1 MPAITPLLRA
11 FLTASETRV
20 ELLAQQE
27 RDRLAEREQL
37 VAEREAAQ
45 GKIDLA
51 QRNVRR
57 VQRRWASVLLIL
69 TVLVVLGTGAGLW
82 VVFEGWRSL
91 MVNRSEFI
99 AGIIDRQTSEG
110 DHVTAM
116 LLGLEALP
124 DPTSESIRQ
133 RWLPVEMTA
142 VHALDGAWRNWR
154 TEWGERA
161 IFDGHTN
168 SVTAVV
174 FSPDGTR
181 VLTGSR
187 DNTARLWDAAS
198 GKPIATLA
206 GHTASVTAVAFSP
219 DGTRVLTGSEDN
231 TARLWD
237 AASGKPIA
245 TLAGHTSWVTAVV
258 FSPDGTRVL
267 TGSRDNTARLWR
279 LFKTVPDL
287 IDTVRVSV
295 PRCLTSRQRRAFY
308 LGTPTPRWC
317 YVRNL
322 WPFTDRRLETP
333 TKR

>member
-142 VHALDGAWRNWR
+142 MHALDGAWRNWR

-161 IFDGHTN
+161 IFDGIQIP
-168 SVTAVV
+168 SRPSSSRPTARASSPAPGTTRRGSGTPPPANRSQLSPDIQLPSRPSPSRPTARASSPAPRTTRRGSGTPPPANRSQLSPDIQVGSPPSSSRPTARASSPAPRTTRRDCGV
-174 FSPDGTR
+174 FSR
-181 VLTGSR
+181 
-187 DNTARLWDAAS
+187 
-198 GKPIATLA
+198 
-206 GHTASVTAVAFSP
+206 
-219 DGTRVLTGSEDN
+219 
-231 TARLWD
+231 
-237 AASGKPIA
+237 
-245 TLAGHTSWVTAVV
+245 
-258 FSPDGTRVL
+258 
-267 TGSRDNTARLWR
+267 
-279 LFKTVPDL
+279 
-287 IDTVRVSV
+287 
-295 PRCLTSRQRRAFY
+295 
-308 LGTPTPRWC
+308 
-317 YVRNL
+317 
-322 WPFTDRRLETP
+322 PFRT
-333 TKR
+333 

>member
-1 MPAITPLLRA
+1 MDSRPHAPDRGSRKVAGTRQRATRQTTFCCAVWSWQTPRGGPHAGVTMPAITPLLRA

-142 VHALDGAWRNWR
+142 MHALDGAWRNWR

-161 IFDGHTN
+161 IFDGIQIP
-168 SVTAVV
+168 SRPSSSRPTARASSPAPGTTRRDCGV
-174 FSPDGTR
+174 FSR
-181 VLTGSR
+181 
-187 DNTARLWDAAS
+187 
-198 GKPIATLA
+198 
-206 GHTASVTAVAFSP
+206 
-219 DGTRVLTGSEDN
+219 
-231 TARLWD
+231 
-237 AASGKPIA
+237 
-245 TLAGHTSWVTAVV
+245 
-258 FSPDGTRVL
+258 
-267 TGSRDNTARLWR
+267 
-279 LFKTVPDL
+279 
-287 IDTVRVSV
+287 
-295 PRCLTSRQRRAFY
+295 
-308 LGTPTPRWC
+308 
-317 YVRNL
+317 
-322 WPFTDRRLETP
+322 PFRT
-333 TKR
+333 